1 MEIFKRILGLLFGV
15 LIYVLGWFLGTWIF
29 MLVVN
34 WVGSLFVADFSIT
47 LLQAFGINVLLTLI
61 GGFFKGVRR

>member
-61 GGFFKGVRR
+61 GGFFKGARR

>member
-1 MEIFKRILGLLFGV
+1 MEILGNILKFLFGV
-15 LIYVLGWFLGTWIF
+15 LIYVLGWFFGTLIL

-47 LLQAFGINVLLTLI
+47 FLQAFGVNVLLTLI
-61 GGFFKGVRR
+61 GGFFKGARR